1 MNQSRW
7 NLAQNIAITVF
18 ILLVYAWAWKGLKID
33 SSILD
38 NSLNYIQVFLAD
50 FYPPNWSVLDI
61 AIKALIETIQM
72 SIIGTTLGQF
82 FPCRSRSPAPT
93 ICLLV
98 GYGGARIYCKMR
110 CVLFLRLCWP

>member
-7 NLAQNIAITVF
+7 IFAKNIAVTLIV
-18 ILLVYAWAWKGLKID
+18 LLVYVWAWKGLKID

-61 AIKALIETIQM
+61 AIKALI
-72 SIIGTTLGQF
+72 
-82 FPCRSRSPAPT
+82 
-93 ICLLV
+93 
-98 GYGGARIYCKMR
+98 
-110 CVLFLRLCWP
+110 